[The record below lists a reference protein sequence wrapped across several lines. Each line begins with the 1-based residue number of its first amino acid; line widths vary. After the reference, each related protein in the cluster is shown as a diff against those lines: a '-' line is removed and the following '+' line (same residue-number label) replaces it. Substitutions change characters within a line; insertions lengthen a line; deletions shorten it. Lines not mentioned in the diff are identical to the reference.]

1 MDDAQLLR
9 YSRQI
14 MLPQIDITGQEKL
27 NAARVLIIGVGGLGS
42 PVAMYLATSGVG
54 TLVLCDP
61 DVVDLSNLQRQIV
74 HDTPKIGQLKVDSAA
89 ETLRRLNPE
98 ITVETL
104 PRQLDETELLS
115 QMQQADVVVDCT
127 DNLDSRLLI
136 NRVAVAAR
144 KPLVS
149 AAAIRWEGQISVFQP
164 YLGENP
170 CYHCFYGKVGG
181 IAQTCSENGV
191 VGPLLGILGSMQA
204 LEVVKLVV
212 GTGET
217 LTGKVLLFDGQALEW
232 MRFTLPRDPACSV
245 CGAIERSGGCSKLA

>member
-1 MDDAQLLR
+1 MDDEQLLR

-14 MLPQIDITGQEKL
+14 MLPQIDIVGQEKL
-27 NAARVLIIGVGGLGS
+27 NAARVLIIGMGGLGS

-54 TLVLCDP
+54 MLVLCDP
-61 DVVDLSNLQRQIV
+61 DVVDLTNLQRQIV
-74 HDTPKIGQLKVDSAA
+74 HDTPKVGQLKVASAA

-104 PRQLDETELLS
+104 PRKLDEAELLR

-127 DNLDSRLLI
+127 DNLEARLLI
-136 NRVAVAAR
+136 NRVAVATR

-204 LEVVKLVV
+204 LEVVKLLV

-217 LTGKVLLFDGQALEW
+217 LTGKVMLFDGQAMEW
-232 MRFTLPRDPACSV
+232 MSFKLPRDPACPV
-245 CGAIERSGGCSKLA
+245 CGGIERG

>member
-1 MDDAQLLR
+1 MEDEQLLR

-27 NAARVLIIGVGGLGS
+27 NAARVLIMGVGGLGS

-61 DVVDLSNLQRQIV
+61 DVVDLTNLQRQIV
-74 HDTPKIGQLKVDSAA
+74 HDTPKVGQLKVASAA

-98 ITVETL
+98 IAVETL
-104 PRQLDETELLS
+104 PRKLEEAELLT

-204 LEVVKLVV
+204 LEVVKLLV

-217 LTGKVLLFDGQALEW
+217 LTGKVMLFDGQAMEW
-232 MRFTLPRDPACSV
+232 MSFKLPRDPACPV
-245 CGAIERSGGCSKLA
+245 CGGIARG

>member
-1 MDDAQLLR
+1 MDDEQLLR

-14 MLPQIDITGQEKL
+14 MLPQIDIVGQEKL
-27 NAARVLIIGVGGLGS
+27 NAARVLIIGMGGLGS

-54 TLVLCDP
+54 MLVLCDP
-61 DVVDLSNLQRQIV
+61 DVVDLTNLQRQIV
-74 HDTPKIGQLKVDSAA
+74 HDTPKVGQLKVASAA

-104 PRQLDETELLS
+104 PRKLDEAELLH

-127 DNLDSRLLI
+127 DNLEARLLI
-136 NRVAVAAR
+136 NRVAVATR

-170 CYHCFYGKVGG
+170 CYHCFYGKVGS

-204 LEVVKLVV
+204 LEVVKLLV

-217 LTGKVLLFDGQALEW
+217 LTGKVMLFDGQAMEW
-232 MRFTLPRDPACSV
+232 MSFKLPRDPACPV
-245 CGAIERSGGCSKLA
+245 CGGIERG

>member
-1 MDDAQLLR
+1 MNDDQLLR

-14 MLPQIDITGQEKL
+14 MLPQIDIDGQAKL
-27 NAARVLIIGVGGLGS
+27 SAATVLILGVGGLGS
-42 PVAMYLATSGVG
+42 PVSMYLASSGIG
-54 TLVLCDP
+54 KLVLCDP
-61 DVVDLSNLQRQIV
+61 DVVDLTNLQRQIV
-74 HDTPKIGQLKVDSAA
+74 HDTPKVGQPKVISAA
-89 ETLRRLNPE
+89 ETLHRLNPE
-98 ITVETL
+98 ITVATI
-104 PRQLDETELLS
+104 PAKLDETALLA

-149 AAAIRWEGQISVFQP
+149 AATIRWEGQISVFQP
-164 YLGENP
+164 WLGDNP

-204 LEVVKLVV
+204 LEVIKLLV
-212 GTGET
+212 GNGET
-217 LTGKVLLFDGQALEW
+217 LTGRVLLFDGQAMEW
-232 MRFTLPRDPACSV
+232 MGFKLPRDPHCPV
-245 CGAIERSGGCSKLA
+245 CGGLERG

>member
-1 MDDAQLLR
+1 MDDDQLLR

-14 MLPQIDITGQEKL
+14 MLPQIDLEGQEKL
-27 NAARVLIIGVGGLGS
+27 NAASVLIIGLGGLGS
-42 PVAMYLATSGVG
+42 PVAMYLAASGVG
-54 TLVLCDP
+54 RLVLCDP
-61 DVVDLSNLQRQIV
+61 DVVDLTNLQRQIA
-74 HDTPKIGQLKVDSAA
+74 HDTPKVGQPKVDSAA

-98 ITVETL
+98 TTVETI
-104 PRQLDETELLS
+104 PAKLDETALLE
-115 QMQQADVVVDCT
+115 QMQQVEVVVDCT

-170 CYHCFYGKVGG
+170 CYYCFYGRVGG

-191 VGPLLGILGSMQA
+191 VGPLLGVLGSMQA
-204 LEVVKLVV
+204 LEVVKLLA
-212 GTGET
+212 GCGET
-217 LTGKVLLFDGQALEW
+217 LTGRVLMFDGQAMEW
-232 MRFTLPRDPACSV
+232 MNFKLPRNPGCPV
-245 CGAIERSGGCSKLA
+245 CGTIERS

>member
-14 MLPQIDITGQEKL
+14 MLPQIGITGQEKL

-104 PRQLDETELLS
+104 PRQLDEAELLS

-164 YLGENP
+164 YRGENP

-204 LEVVKLVV
+204 LEVLKLVV

-217 LTGKVLLFDGQALEW
+217 LTGKVLLFDGRALEW
-232 MRFTLPRDPACSV
+232 MRFTLPRDPACPV
-245 CGAIERSGGCSKLA
+245 CAAIERSGGCSKLA

>member
-1 MDDAQLLR
+1 M
-9 YSRQI
+9 
-14 MLPQIDITGQEKL
+14 
-27 NAARVLIIGVGGLGS
+27 
-42 PVAMYLATSGVG
+42 
-54 TLVLCDP
+54 
-61 DVVDLSNLQRQIV
+61 VDLTNLQRQIV
-74 HDTPKIGQLKVDSAA
+74 HDTPKVGQLKVASAA

-104 PRQLDETELLS
+104 PRKLDEAELLS

-127 DNLDSRLLI
+127 DNLEARLLI
-136 NRVAVAAR
+136 NRVAVATR

-204 LEVVKLVV
+204 LEVVKLLV

-217 LTGKVLLFDGQALEW
+217 LTGKVMLFDGQAMEW
-232 MRFTLPRDPACSV
+232 MSFKLPRDPACPV
-245 CGAIERSGGCSKLA
+245 CGGIERG

>member
-1 MDDAQLLR
+1 MNDDQLLR

-14 MLPQIDITGQEKL
+14 MLPQIDLEGQEKL

-42 PVAMYLATSGVG
+42 PVSMYLATSGIG
-54 TLVLCDP
+54 KLVLCDH
-61 DVVDLSNLQRQIV
+61 DVVDLTNLQRQIV
-74 HDTPKIGQLKVDSAA
+74 HDTPKVGQPKVDSAA

-98 ITVETL
+98 ITVETI
-104 PRQLDETELLS
+104 PAKLDAAALLA
-115 QMQQADVVVDCT
+115 QMQQVDVVVDCT
-127 DNLDSRLLI
+127 DNLDTRLLI
-136 NRVAVAAR
+136 NQVAVAAR

-164 YLGENP
+164 WLGENP

-204 LEVVKLVV
+204 LEVIKLVV
-212 GTGET
+212 GNGET
-217 LTGKVLLFDGQALEW
+217 LTGKVMLFDGQALEW
-232 MRFTLPRDPACSV
+232 VSFKLPRDPSCPV
-245 CGAIERSGGCSKLA
+245 CGAIERQLL

>member
-1 MDDAQLLR
+1 MDDEQLLR

-14 MLPQIDITGQEKL
+14 MLPQIDIVGQEKL
-27 NAARVLIIGVGGLGS
+27 NAARVLIIGMGGLGS

-61 DVVDLSNLQRQIV
+61 DVVDLTNLQRQIV
-74 HDTPKIGQLKVDSAA
+74 HDTPKIGQLKVTSAA
-89 ETLRRLNPE
+89 ETLHRLNPD

-104 PRQLDETELLS
+104 PRKLDEADLFN
-115 QMQQADVVVDCT
+115 QMQQANVVVDCT
-127 DNLDSRLLI
+127 DNLESRLLI

-204 LEVVKLVV
+204 LEVVKLLVGV
-212 GTGET
+212 GTT
-217 LTGKVLLFDGQALEW
+217 LTGRVLLFDGQAMEW
-232 MRFTLPRDPACSV
+232 MGFALPRDPACPV
-245 CGAIERSGGCSKLA
+245 CSGINRHSSPA

>member
-1 MDDAQLLR
+1 MDDEQLLR

-14 MLPQIDITGQEKL
+14 MLPQIDIAGQEKL
-27 NAARVLIIGVGGLGS
+27 SAARVLIMGVGGLGS

-61 DVVDLSNLQRQIV
+61 DVVDLTNLQRQII
-74 HDTPKIGQLKVDSAA
+74 HDTPKVGQLKVASAA
-89 ETLRRLNPE
+89 ETLRRLNPD

-104 PRQLDETELLS
+104 PRKLDETALLS
-115 QMQQADVVVDCT
+115 QMQRADVVVDCT
-127 DNLDSRLLI
+127 DNLESRLLI

-204 LEVVKLVV
+204 LEVVKLLVGV
-212 GTGET
+212 GTT
-217 LTGKVLLFDGQALEW
+217 LTGRVLLFDGQAMEW
-232 MRFTLPRDPACSV
+232 MGFALPRDPACPV
-245 CGAIERSGGCSKLA
+245 CGGINRHLYPA

>member
-1 MDDAQLLR
+1 MNDDQMLR

-14 MLPQIDITGQEKL
+14 MLPQIDLDGQEKL
-27 NAARVLIIGVGGLGS
+27 EAAAVLIIGLGGLGS
-42 PVAMYLATSGVG
+42 PVSMYLATSGVG
-54 TLVLCDP
+54 RLVLNDP
-61 DVVDLSNLQRQIV
+61 DVVDLTNLQRQIV
-74 HDTPKIGQLKVDSAA
+74 HDTPRIGMSKVASAA

-98 ITVETL
+98 IHVETI
-104 PRQLDETELLS
+104 PAKLDEAALLAH
-115 QMQQADVVVDCT
+115 MQQVDVVVDCT

-136 NRVAVAAR
+136 NRTAVAAR

-191 VGPLLGILGSMQA
+191 AAPLLGILGSMQA
-204 LEVVKLVV
+204 LEVIKLLV
-212 GTGET
+212 GNGET
-217 LTGKVLLFDGQALEW
+217 LTGRVMLFDGQALEW
-232 MRFTLPRDPACSV
+232 MSFKLPRDPDCPV
-245 CGAIERSGGCSKLA
+245 CGNIARK

>member
-1 MDDAQLLR
+1 MDDAELLR

-14 MLPQIDITGQEKL
+14 MLPQIDIIGQGKL

-61 DVVDLSNLQRQIV
+61 DVVDLTNLQRQII
-74 HDTPKIGQLKVDSAA
+74 HDTPKIGQRKVDSAA
-89 ETLRRLNPE
+89 ETLRRLNPA
-98 ITVETL
+98 ISLETL
-104 PRQLDETELLS
+104 PYQLDEVELLS

-127 DNLDSRLLI
+127 DNLASRLLI

-164 YLGENP
+164 YRGENP

-217 LTGKVLLFDGQALEW
+217 LTGKVMLFDGQALEW
-232 MRFTLPRDPACSV
+232 MRFTLPRDPACPV
-245 CGAIERSGGCSKLA
+245 CGAIERE

>member
-1 MDDAQLLR
+1 MNDDQLLR

-14 MLPQIDITGQEKL
+14 MLPQIDLEGQEKL

-42 PVAMYLATSGVG
+42 PVSMYLATSGIG
-54 TLVLCDP
+54 KLVLCDH
-61 DVVDLSNLQRQIV
+61 DVVDLTNLQRQIV
-74 HDTPKIGQLKVDSAA
+74 HDTPKVGLPKVDSAA

-98 ITVETL
+98 ITVETI
-104 PRQLDETELLS
+104 PAKLDEAALLA
-115 QMQQADVVVDCT
+115 QMQQVDVVVDCT
-127 DNLDSRLLI
+127 DNLDTRLLI
-136 NRVAVAAR
+136 NQVAVTAR

-164 YLGENP
+164 WLGENP
-170 CYHCFYGKVGG
+170 CYHCFYGKVGD

-212 GTGET
+212 GSGAT
-217 LTGKVLLFDGQALEW
+217 LTGKVMLFDGQAMEW
-232 MRFTLPRDPACSV
+232 MNFKLPRDPNCPV
-245 CGAIERSGGCSKLA
+245 CGRLEREAV

>member
-1 MDDAQLLR
+1 MNDEQLLR

-14 MLPQIDITGQEKL
+14 MLPQIDLDGQDKL
-27 NAARVLIIGVGGLGS
+27 SAASVLILGVGGLGS
-42 PVAMYLATSGVG
+42 PVSMYLASSGVG
-54 TLVLCDP
+54 KVVLCDP
-61 DVVDLSNLQRQIV
+61 DTVDLTNLQRQIV
-74 HDTPKIGQLKVDSAA
+74 HDTPKVGMPKVESAA

-98 ITVETL
+98 ITVETI
-104 PRQLDETELLS
+104 PAKLDEATLRA
-115 QMQQADVVVDCT
+115 QMQSVDVVVDCT

-136 NRVAVAAR
+136 NRAAVAAC

-164 YLGENP
+164 YLGDNP

-204 LEVVKLVV
+204 LEVIKLLV
-212 GTGET
+212 GHGET
-217 LTGKVLLFDGQALEW
+217 LTGRVMLFDGQAMEW
-232 MRFTLPRDPACSV
+232 MSFKLPRDPACPV
-245 CGAIERSGGCSKLA
+245 CGALERKALAVI